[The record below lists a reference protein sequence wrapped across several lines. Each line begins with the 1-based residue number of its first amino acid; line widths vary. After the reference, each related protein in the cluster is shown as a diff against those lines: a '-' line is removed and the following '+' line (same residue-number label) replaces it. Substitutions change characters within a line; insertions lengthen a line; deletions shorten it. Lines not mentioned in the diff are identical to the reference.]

1 MKQILFDKIQKK
13 WVWLIIIASK
23 LAIIS
28 LFLDNFFNDRIHL
41 IHNPTLDIVFTIMTN
56 FYLLIFV
63 LLFVTTFFMYA
74 EKKREG
80 IIPVWASLL
89 ITTVVV
95 VLLKLLIARER
106 PQELTDVAWFMYSF
120 PSLHAALCFTV
131 LPTLDIE
138 FPKHKWAWISLAAL
152 VGLSRIYLQ
161 VHYLSD
167 VLAGCA
173 IGYAIGVWIFHL
185 NKKYYYK
192 IKW

>member
-1 MKQILFDKIQKK
+1 
-13 WVWLIIIASK
+13 
-23 LAIIS
+23 
-28 LFLDNFFNDRIHL
+28 
-41 IHNPTLDIVFTIMTN
+41 
-56 FYLLIFV
+56 
-63 LLFVTTFFMYA
+63 
-74 EKKREG
+74 
-80 IIPVWASLL
+80 
-89 ITTVVV
+89 
-95 VLLKLLIARER
+95 
-106 PQELTDVAWFMYSF
+106 MYSF